1 MNDFEPDQWNA
12 DDALTALLLIDLQT
26 GNFHLDPAIHQ
37 EEQLLERASSLL
49 SWARASD
56 LPVIYILNQGEPGEP
71 DEPGTR
77 GYEIHSALEPLST
90 EVLISKE
97 TPDSF
102 LETGL
107 QRALEDL
114 GVTSLVIA
122 GLQTEYDID
131 TTCRSAWQLAYDVTL
146 ASDAHSTWDGE
157 VLPANQIIAHHN
169 SVLGGWFAELATTD
183 EIVTSR

>member
-1 MNDFEPDQWNA
+1 MNDFESEQW
-12 DDALTALLLIDLQT
+12 DEMDTQTALLLIDLQE

-37 EEQLLERASSLL
+37 EDQLLERASRLL
-49 SWARASD
+49 SWARDSD
-56 LPVIYILNQGEPGEP
+56 LPVIFVLNQGEPGEP
-71 DEPGTR
+71 DEPGTP
-77 GYEIHSALEPLST
+77 GYEVHSELEPLST
-90 EVLISKE
+90 EILISKE

-107 QRALEDL
+107 QRALEEL
-114 GVTSLVIA
+114 EVTSLVIA
-122 GLQTEYDID
+122 GLQTEYSID

-157 VLPANQIIAHHN
+157 VLTADQIIAHHN